1 MNRTTRVTIV
11 EKKLIRLAYEKS
23 YQKEAT
29 FGNSAQ
35 CSLLAVHEVLHLDA
49 FAQEPLPPE
58 SEL

>member
-1 MNRTTRVTIV
+1 V